1 MVGEDDR
8 PITIIE
14 DIWHYLSPFSAHQ
27 IDIWGERFATVEHA
41 YHWARFVPGAAR
53 EAVKAATSPLACWR
67 LSLEL
72 RADVSL
78 LQPHFDK
85 EAVMEALFRAK
96 LAQHPEVAE
105 VLALTGQRL
114 LLKNI
119 TSDAFWG
126 LGPDGR
132 GENRMGQLWMR
143 LRGDSHFHYSSN
155 SARVLF
161 PAFLKRSH
169 LK

>member
-1 MVGEDDR
+1 MLGEDDR
-8 PITIIE
+8 PIAIIE
-14 DIWHYLSPFSAHQ
+14 DIWHYLSPFSEHQ
-27 IDIWGERFATVEHA
+27 IAIWGEQFATVEHA
-41 YHWARFVPGAAR
+41 YHCARFVPGAAR
-53 EAVKAATSPLACWR
+53 EAVKAAISPMACLR
-67 LSLEL
+67 LSRAL
-72 RADVSL
+72 RSDAGL
-78 LQPHFDK
+78 LAPDFDK
-85 EAVMEALFRAK
+85 EAVMEELFRAK

-143 LRGDSHFHYSSN
+143 LRGVEIGRGGWPLTS
-155 SARVLF
+155 
-161 PAFLKRSH
+161 P
-169 LK
+169 

>member
-1 MVGEDDR
+1 MAELVGEDDR
-8 PITIIE
+8 PIAINE

-41 YHWARFVPGAAR
+41 YHCARFVPGPAR
-53 EAVKAATSPLACWR
+53 EALKAATSPLACLR
-67 LSLEL
+67 LSRAL
-72 RADVSL
+72 RADASVL
-78 LQPHFDK
+78 VPDFDK
-85 EAVMEALFRAK
+85 AAVMEELFRAK

-105 VLALTGQRL
+105 VLALTGERL

-119 TSDAFWG
+119 TTDAFWG

-143 LRGDSHFHYSSN
+143 LRGE
-155 SARVLF
+155 
-161 PAFLKRSH
+161 KGG
-169 LK
+169 